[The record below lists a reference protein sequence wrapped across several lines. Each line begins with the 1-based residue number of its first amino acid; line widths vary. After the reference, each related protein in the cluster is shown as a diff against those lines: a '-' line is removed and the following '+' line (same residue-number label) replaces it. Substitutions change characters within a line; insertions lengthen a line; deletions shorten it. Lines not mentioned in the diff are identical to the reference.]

1 MEGLFSIDSW
11 EKVWT
16 FRSTFLLGLL
26 NSGQMALFALLLSL
40 VLGIIFGLMATSSK
54 KTLRGISRVYVELI
68 QNTPLVLQ
76 LCFLYYALAFSGNS
90 MGIITTGTI
99 SLGLYHG
106 AYMSEV
112 VRAGI
117 GSIPKG
123 QFEAAD
129 SQGFN
134 YIGKMYY
141 VILPQSIKIILPP
154 MANQVV
160 NLIKNT
166 SCLYIIG
173 GADLISVTYSFVTG
187 ATTGGAYA
195 PAYLVTG
202 LLFFII
208 CFPLSTLASTWENSL
223 KKRESRM
230 VDARNTLTEGM
241 VAKQ

>member
-1 MEGLFSIDSW
+1 MEGLFSRAAW

-16 FRSTFLLGLL
+16 FRSTFLLGLYTT
-26 NSGQMALFALLLSL
+26 GRMALFSLLLSL
-40 VLGIIFGLMATSSK
+40 VLGILFGLMATSNK
-54 KTLRGISRVYVELI
+54 KILKGISRVYVELI
-68 QNTPLVLQ
+68 QNTPLILQ
-76 LCFLYYALAFSGNS
+76 LCFLYYALAFSGKS
-90 MGIITTGTI
+90 MGILVTGTI
-99 SLGLYHG
+99 SLGVYHG

-129 SQGFN
+129 SQGFS
-134 YIGKMYY
+134 YVAKMYY
-141 VILPQSIKIILPP
+141 IILPQSIKIILPP

-187 ATTGGAYA
+187 ANTGGAYA
-195 PAYLVTG
+195 PAYLVSG
-202 LLFFII
+202 LLFFIV

-223 KKRESRM
+223 KKREIKT
-230 VDARNTLTEGM
+230 VGGRNILGEGM
-241 VAKQ
+241 AANQ